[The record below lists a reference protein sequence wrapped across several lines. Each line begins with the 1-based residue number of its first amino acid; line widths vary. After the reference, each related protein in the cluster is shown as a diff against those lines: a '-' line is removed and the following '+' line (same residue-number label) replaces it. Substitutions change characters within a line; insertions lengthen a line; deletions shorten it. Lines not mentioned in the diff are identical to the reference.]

1 MQYHR
6 DTSWLTGTSSWQTRS
21 SMFARSAW
29 STPNPISEV
38 WPQASEFISSQ
49 PASLPQ
55 VNTSEPWGHK
65 PLLNLNYQIWL
76 QEMNIFCNGH
86 MLHTPCRYLEMFIS
100 VNLNNPL
107 ILSLVSAE
115 ELFWEL
121 PNPSGFTHFLMVC
134 ALEKHIS
141 ESQVKSLSLT
151 SQNIWLEQE
160 QLTNCPKLCSL
171 WSGPQPIQR

>member
-76 QEMNIFCNGH
+76 QEMNTFCNGH
-86 MLHTPCRYLEMFIS
+86 MLHTPCRYVDVYFSKFKQSINS
-100 VNLNNPL
+100 KP
-107 ILSLVSAE
+107 SLCWRTFLRVTKS
-115 ELFWEL
+115 FWL
-121 PNPSGFTHFLMVC
+121 YTHLL
-134 ALEKHIS
+134 ALEHI
-141 ESQVKSLSLT
+141 
-151 SQNIWLEQE
+151 
-160 QLTNCPKLCSL
+160 PHGLCSRKAHIRK
-171 WSGPQPIQR
+171 SSEEPESD